1 MRLGVFALL
10 GTSGLALGT
19 GAAAYLLLQACA
31 VNWAPLRAAAACE
44 PPVEAL
50 NQERLAVLDA
60 SNAELTRRIFELERE
75 LAGQQCLIPALD
87 PNAPLT
93 PEGWA
98 ARDLRMFYGC
108 WALDSTYRTRD
119 VDSGAIRT
127 YSGWQMCF
135 DAEGRGTQSM
145 RSADGITCE
154 GPVTAGYAGQGEGQG
169 LSIREGGNLACSDGG
184 FIHERQ
190 ITCTAA
196 PRGRATCATL
206 QPETGGAADVG
217 FQRPG

>member
-1 MRLGVFALL
+1 MRLGVFAFL
-10 GTSGLALGT
+10 GTSGLVFGT

-31 VNWAPLRAAAACE
+31 VDWPLLNSAAACE
-44 PPVEAL
+44 PPSEAV

-60 SNAELTRRIFELERE
+60 SNAQLGRLIFELERE
-75 LAGQQCLIPALD
+75 LGGQQCLIPALD

-98 ARDLRMFYGC
+98 AQDLRMLYGC

-127 YSGWQMCF
+127 YAGWQMCF
-135 DAEGRGTQSM
+135 DAEGRGRQSM

-154 GPVTAGYAGQGEGQG
+154 GPVTAGFEGVG
-169 LSIREGGNLACSDGG
+169 LSISEGGNLACGDGG

-196 PRGRATCATL
+196 PEGRATCATF
-206 QPETGGAADVG
+206 QPETGGVADVG